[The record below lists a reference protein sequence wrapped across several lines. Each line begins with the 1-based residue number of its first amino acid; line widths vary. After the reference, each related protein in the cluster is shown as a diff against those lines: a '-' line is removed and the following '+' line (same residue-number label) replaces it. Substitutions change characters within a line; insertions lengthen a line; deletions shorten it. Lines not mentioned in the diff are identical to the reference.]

1 MRPVDA
7 DEHPRILCPRQRPRY
22 LAATRRE
29 KRCLLDEVV
38 AVTGSHRKATLG
50 RLHRPPR
57 STPRA
62 ARTGRPRVYGP
73 DVTLGALHAMPATAA
88 VLRRVRVATLK
99 RLLAPVRTTRLPSER
114 GMTCAGTRLKL
125 QVPIRTLAE
134 CRQDERATTGR
145 RGRQAPCPDRA
156 SQ

>member
-1 MRPVDA
+1 MW
-7 DEHPRILCPRQRPRY
+7 PRQRPRY

-29 KRCLLDEVV
+29 KRRLLDERLLDEVV

-62 ARTGRPRVYGP
+62 ARTGRPRVHGP
-73 DVTLGALHAMPATAA
+73 DVTLGARRAMPATAA
-88 VLRRVRVATLK
+88 ALRRVSVATLK
-99 RLLAPVRTTRLPSER
+99 RLLAPIRATRLPRGR
-114 GMTCAGTRLKL
+114 GMTCAGTWLKH
-125 QVPIRTLAE
+125 QIPIRTLAE
-134 CRQDERATTGR
+134 WRQDERATTR
-145 RGRQAPCPDRA
+145 RRVRQAPCPGRA